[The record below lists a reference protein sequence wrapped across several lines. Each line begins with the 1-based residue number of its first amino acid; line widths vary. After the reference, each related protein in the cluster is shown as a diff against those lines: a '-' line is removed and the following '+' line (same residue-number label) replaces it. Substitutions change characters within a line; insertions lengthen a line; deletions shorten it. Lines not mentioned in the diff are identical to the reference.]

1 MSKTIFL
8 FPGQGS
14 QFIGMGD
21 ALIKNFPLA
30 RETFEAA
37 SDVLDYDM
45 KKLCLEGPEEKLQ
58 LTENT
63 QAAILT
69 LSIAVHRVFTKEN
82 GVEADFIAGHSLGE
96 YSALVAANC
105 LDFQEAVST
114 VRYRGRFMQEAIAPG
129 LGSMAVLLGG
139 EKEKIKKLCE
149 ETAQEM
155 KKVCEIANYNSSA
168 QLVISG
174 HKEAVE
180 QTLKKMKEDKS
191 VGVRN
196 SVLLPV
202 SAPFHCSLLHPA
214 ADKLKPYLDKMKV
227 NELSKAYIANVDA
240 KLYKDSDKVRE
251 NLYTQIASPVL
262 WEQSM
267 QSLASLGVQKA
278 YELGPGS
285 VLKGLLKRIDRNI
298 SCEAIEHNIQDPL
311 K

>member
-1 MSKTIFL
+1 MGKTIFL

-37 SDVLDYDM
+37 SDILDYDM
-45 KKLCLEGPEEKLQ
+45 KKLCLEGPEEKLK

-69 LSIAVHRVFTKEN
+69 LSIAVYRVFTKEN
-82 GVEADFIAGHSLGE
+82 GVEADFVTGHSLGE

-139 EKEKIKKLCE
+139 EKQKIKKLCE
-149 ETAQEM
+149 ETAQET

-168 QLVISG
+168 QVVISG

-180 QTLKKMKEDKS
+180 QTLKKIKEDKS

-240 KLYKDSDKVRE
+240 KLYRDSNKVRE

-267 QSLASLGVQKA
+267 QSLASLEVQKA

-298 SCEAIEHNIQDPL
+298 SCEAIEHNIQDVL